1 MDSLTIAGIM
11 VLLLFVVVVSGVFV
25 GIGLSFLSVVGLWW
39 ISGDLDVAAKLVRQ
53 YDLQRAY
60 GLCLWG
66 CSLFRF
72 HGALSQYFW
81 GEHGPVLRF

>member
-39 ISGDLDVAAKLVRQ
+39 ISGDLDVAAKLVGSTT
-53 YDLQRAY
+53 YNALMDYVFGVVPFLFP
-60 GLCLWG
+60 WG
-66 CSLFRF
+66 S
-72 HGALSQYFW
+72 
-81 GEHGPVLRF
+81 